1 MVGGAETP
9 DRQGHTHAPRLRT
22 GRAISA
28 AAVPP
33 RSTSHPH
40 PRLLSPGRQCREKE
54 PSRDLPVR
62 AGGGSVRKRG
72 AGAKCPL

>member
-28 AAVPP
+28 AAVPLGVRP
-33 RSTSHPH
+33 IPT
-40 PRLLSPGRQCREKE
+40 PG
-54 PSRDLPVR
+54 SS
-62 AGGGSVRKRG
+62 ARG
-72 AGAKCPL
+72 ASAGKRSPHETCR